1 MTLGKWIKNYRIKH
15 SLSMQ
20 DMADM
25 CGFSK
30 AYIGQLEKGVNP
42 STGKPISPTIQA
54 FDKIAQAVGLD
65 LDTFLKELDGNQL
78 VTLMPDG
85 SQEESPPHHAK
96 GIRIPVLGRVAA
108 GIPIEA
114 ITDVDDW
121 EEIPESMA
129 KTGEYF
135 ALRIT
140 GNSMEPRMLD
150 GDVVIVKRQSD
161 VDSGDV
167 AVVLVNGNDATVKQV
182 TKSENGIT
190 LIGWN
195 PSVFS
200 PQVYNNDQIKSLP
213 IQILGKVIEVRG
225 KL

>member
-1 MTLGKWIKNYRIKH
+1 MNIGKNIKSRRADLGLTLEEVAKIV
-15 SLSMQ
+15 
-20 DMADM
+20 
-25 CGFSK
+25 
-30 AYIGQLEKGVNP
+30 GV
-42 STGKPISPTIQA
+42 SRQTIQRYESGVIA
-54 FDKIAQAVGLD
+54 SIPSDRIEKLAQALNTTPAFVM
-65 LDTFLKELDGNQL
+65 FGNR
-78 VTLMPDG
+78 VA
-85 SQEESPPHHAK
+85 PPHKK
-96 GIRIPVLGRVAA
+96 GTRIPVLGRVAA

-167 AVVLVNGNDATVKQV
+167 AVVLVNGNDATVKQI
-182 TKSENGIT
+182 TKSETGLT

-195 PSVFS
+195 LAAYTPRT
-200 PQVYNNDQIKSLP
+200 YNKEECRELP
-213 IQILGKVIEVRG
+213 VSILGKVVEIRG

>member
-1 MTLGKWIKNYRIKH
+1 MDKKEI
-15 SLSMQ
+15 SPAELSRLS
-20 DMADM
+20 
-25 CGFSK
+25 G
-30 AYIGQLEKGVNP
+30 ITP
-42 STGKPISPTIQA
+42 SSISDYLTGKYEPKQDKIDLIARALNISPA
-54 FDKIAQAVGLD
+54 W
-65 LDTFLKELDGNQL
+65 
-78 VTLMPDG
+78 LMGYD
-85 SQEESPPHHAK
+85 SERSTRKK
-96 GIRIPVLGRVAA
+96 GTRIPVLGRVAA

-167 AVVLVNGNDATVKQV
+167 AVVLVNGNDATVKQI
-182 TKSENGIT
+182 TKSETGLT
-190 LIGWN
+190 LICLLYTS
-195 PSVFS
+195 PS
-200 PQVYNNDQIKSLP
+200 PRD
-213 IQILGKVIEVRG
+213 
-225 KL
+225 

>member
-1 MTLGKWIKNYRIKH
+1 MTLGEWIKNYRDTH

-54 FDKIAQAVGLD
+54 FDKIARAVGLD
-65 LDTFLKELDGNQL
+65 LDAFLKELDGTQL
-78 VTLMPDG
+78 VTLLPDKKKEPT
-85 SQEESPPHHAK
+85 SYHAK
-96 GIRIPVLGRVAA
+96 GVRIPVLGRVAA

-114 ITDVDDW
+114 IEDVDDW
-121 EEIPESMA
+121 EEIPESIA
-129 KTGEYF
+129 KNGEYF
-135 ALRIT
+135 ALKIK
-140 GNSMEPRMLD
+140 GKSMEPRIME
-150 GDVVIVKRQSD
+150 GDVVIVRKQSCI
-161 VDSGDV
+161 DSGDV
-167 AVVLVNGNDATVKQV
+167 AIVLVNGNDATVKQV

-195 PSVFS
+195 PSVFP

>member
-1 MTLGKWIKNYRIKH
+1 MEEYRKIFIKNLNKYLDSFQMNQADLANR
-15 SLSMQ
+15 LS
-20 DMADM
+20 
-25 CGFSK
+25 
-30 AYIGQLEKGVNP
+30 VNKSVVSSWLSGSRYP
-42 STGKPISPTIQA
+42 RMNTME
-54 FDKIAQAVGLD
+54 KIANIFNIEKSD
-65 LDTFLKELDGNQL
+65 LIENK
-78 VTLMPDG
+78 
-85 SQEESPPHHAK
+85 SQEESPTRHAK
-96 GIRIPVLGRVAA
+96 GTRIPVLGRVAA

-114 ITDVDDW
+114 IEDVDDW

-161 VDSGDV
+161 VDNGDV

>member
-1 MTLGKWIKNYRIKH
+1 MLANYFGI
-15 SLSMQ
+15 
-20 DMADM
+20 
-25 CGFSK
+25 
-30 AYIGQLEKGVNP
+30 EK
-42 STGKPISPTIQA
+42 S
-54 FDKIAQAVGLD
+54 D
-65 LDTFLKELDGNQL
+65 LIENK
-78 VTLMPDG
+78 
-85 SQEESPPHHAK
+85 SQEESPTRHAK

-114 ITDVDDW
+114 VTDVDDW

-140 GNSMEPRMLD
+140 GNSMEPRMLN

-167 AVVLVNGNDATVKQV
+167 AVVLVNGNDATVKQI
-182 TKSENGIT
+182 TKSETGLT

-195 PSVFS
+195 LAAYTPRT
-200 PQVYNNDQIKSLP
+200 YNKEECRELP
-213 IQILGKVIEVRG
+213 VSILGKVVEIRG

>member
-1 MTLGKWIKNYRIKH
+1 MSDTENTRLIISKRIQEILDKNNMKQSDLAEILKVSESTVGKWILMKSIPRMGIIQK
-15 SLSMQ
+15 LS
-20 DMADM
+20 DY
-25 CGFSK
+25 FNIPKS
-30 AYIGQLEKGVNP
+30 Y
-42 STGKPISPTIQA
+42 
-54 FDKIAQAVGLD
+54 
-65 LDTFLKELDGNQL
+65 FL
-78 VTLMPDG
+78 
-85 SQEESPPHHAK
+85 EESTTYHAK
-96 GIRIPVLGRVAA
+96 GTRIPVLGRVAA

-167 AVVLVNGNDATVKQV
+167 AVVLVNGNDATVKQIS
-182 TKSENGIT
+182 KSETGLT

-195 PSVFS
+195 LAAYTPRT
-200 PQVYNNDQIKSLP
+200 YNKEECRELP
-213 IQILGKVIEVRG
+213 VSILGKVVEIRG

>member
-1 MTLGKWIKNYRIKH
+1 MSDNEI
-15 SLSMQ
+15 Q
-20 DMADM
+20 
-25 CGFSK
+25 
-30 AYIGQLEKGVNP
+30 
-42 STGKPISPTIQA
+42 TIFRENLKFYLTKKQSS
-54 FDKIAQAVGLD
+54 QLD
-65 LDTFLKELDGNQL
+65 LANYLNVSNTTVNNWVKGYS
-78 VTLMPDG
+78 MPRMDKVDRICQFFMITRADLLENK
-85 SQEESPPHHAK
+85 SQEESPTRHAK
-96 GIRIPVLGRVAA
+96 GVRIPVLGRVAA

-140 GNSMEPRMLD
+140 GNSMEPRIME
-150 GDVVIVKRQSD
+150 GDVVIVRKQSCI
-161 VDSGDV
+161 DSGDV
-167 AVVLVNGNDATVKQV
+167 AIVLVNGNDATVKQV

>member
-1 MTLGKWIKNYRIKH
+1 MEEYRKIFIKNLNKYLDSFQMNQADLASR
-15 SLSMQ
+15 LS
-20 DMADM
+20 
-25 CGFSK
+25 
-30 AYIGQLEKGVNP
+30 VNK
-42 STGKPISPTIQA
+42 SVVSSWISGSRYPRMNTME
-54 FDKIAQAVGLD
+54 KIANIFNIEKSD
-65 LDTFLKELDGNQL
+65 LIEDKSEKEP
-78 VTLMPDG
+78 T
-85 SQEESPPHHAK
+85 SYHAR

-135 ALRIT
+135 ALKIT

-161 VDSGDV
+161 VDNGDV
-167 AVVLVNGNDATVKQV
+167 AVVLVNGNDATVKQI
-182 TKSENGIT
+182 TKSETGLT

-195 PSVFS
+195 LA
-200 PQVYNNDQIKSLP
+200 VYTPRTYNKKECRDLP
-213 IQILGKVIEVRG
+213 VSILGKVVEIRG

>member
-1 MTLGKWIKNYRIKH
+1 MSALGNKKVFSENLRRYMALYEKNRNDICND
-15 SLSMQ
+15 L
-20 DMADM
+20 
-25 CGFSK
+25 GF
-30 AYIGQLEKGVNP
+30 AYTTFTSWETGVNYP
-42 STGKPISPTIQA
+42 RI
-54 FDKIAQAVGLD
+54 DKIEMLANYFGIEKSD
-65 LDTFLKELDGNQL
+65 LIENK
-78 VTLMPDG
+78 
-85 SQEESPPHHAK
+85 SQEESPTRHAK

-114 ITDVDDW
+114 IEDVDDW

-129 KTGEYF
+129 KNGEYF
-135 ALRIT
+135 ALKIK
-140 GNSMEPRMLD
+140 GKSMEPRIME
-150 GDVVIVKRQSD
+150 GDIVIVRKQSCIE
-161 VDSGDV
+161 SGDV
-167 AVVLVNGNDATVKQV
+167 AIVLVNGNDATVKQV